1 MILKQIISWIETD
14 INLWVDLNLFLFQ
27 KYFARNIHLYTTI
40 APTLTHVFIEKNL
53 VFERDCAN
61 SSTEL
66 GVNLAAERE
75 QVSLLKNVGVFQFYF
90 VQMDRASGCFLTMSM
105 KKLFAIGNLHN
116 LGKFSWPAFT
126 LVEKIGDL
134 MEYVLKIFFYVD
146 GRAHFMTIIMF
157 RAYNSSTF
165 HPRYNN
171 ILGVECISSF
181 FFRLPIFHMRK

>member
-1 MILKQIISWIETD
+1 MIEFVGYLPVWTRNNMYNLPLSHLMWCRDHSANTEKRNRFFPNVILKQIISWIESD

-27 KYFARNIHLYTTI
+27 KYFARNIQFCTTI

-105 KKLFAIGNLHN
+105 KKLLAIFG
-116 LGKFSWPAFT
+116 A
-126 LVEKIGDL
+126 
-134 MEYVLKIFFYVD
+134 
-146 GRAHFMTIIMF
+146 
-157 RAYNSSTF
+157 
-165 HPRYNN
+165 
-171 ILGVECISSF
+171 
-181 FFRLPIFHMRK
+181 